1 MPKCFILKELLQWP
15 WRLASSVPAES
26 NKELMEWKGQRCL
39 NTANSGFRLKLF
51 STGVIISWINF
62 SGFVSI
68 QLRLFS
74 QIHSLIG
81 CNLTN
86 FPLAFIMIFTY
97 PRPLPQ
103 LSALNR
109 RAVFVIDREELHH
122 KIFSTTA
129 LRCYIFC
136 RRELSMV
143 SILL

>member
-39 NTANSGFRLKLF
+39 NTANTGFRLKLF
-51 STGVIISWINF
+51 STGVI
-62 SGFVSI
+62 SI

-103 LSALNR
+103 LSVLNR